1 MTAPSIPLYRALLRP
16 ARFASTGYLARAD
29 DSAAIAQAISELL
42 LTLPGELPM
51 SPEWGSLVRTRRWE
65 PNDEHLAQDL
75 RADTADAIARWEKRV
90 SLVSVNVVRDN
101 GAGQSG
107 RAITLT
113 AVFRVKAT
121 GQQAEASVALNP
133 S

>member
-1 MTAPSIPLYRALLRP
+1 MSLSPSAPAPLYRALLRP

-42 LTLPGELPM
+42 LTLPGERPM
-51 SPEWGSLVRTRRWE
+51 RPEWGSLVRTRRWE

-90 SLVSVNVVRDN
+90 SLVSVNVVRDKA
-101 GAGQSG
+101 AGRS
-107 RAITLT
+107 ITLT
-113 AVFRVKAT
+113 AVFKVKAT
-121 GQQAEASVALNP
+121 GQQAEANVTLNP